1 MKVTTRTVVL
11 LGRKPT
17 IAWNGI
23 RGSLREGDELVI
35 LSLGYPVTAAQRAAL
50 LAAQDLAAAT
60 GAWFD
65 AQLVLS
71 TAEMLTSVRPDESVQ
86 VAARGWEAR
95 RLRSALAAARA

>member
-17 IAWNGI
+17 IAWNGV
-23 RGSLREGDELVI
+23 RGSLGEGDELVV

-50 LAAQDLAAAT
+50 LAAQDLAEAT

-65 AQLVLS
+65 AVLVLS
-71 TAEMLTSVRPDESVQ
+71 TAEMLRLVRTDEPVHI
-86 VAARGWEAR
+86 AARGREAR
-95 RLRSALAAARA
+95 RIRSVLAGARA